1 MKICALCGKKV
12 EIDEYFSRRSSCP
25 HCGEDLHICL
35 NCRHYTESSRE
46 WCLEPRAE
54 LPRTRDK
61 ANFCDWFRYR
71 EGGGKESGKAGDS
84 KDDIKK
90 QFDDLF
96 KK

>member
-1 MKICALCGKKV
+1 MKICAHCGKKV

-25 HCGEDLHICL
+25 HCSEDLHVCL

-71 EGGGKESGKAGDS
+71 EGGKQAGTSDS
-84 KDDIKK
+84 STDDIRKK
-90 QFDDLF
+90 FDDLF

>member
-1 MKICALCGKKV
+1 MKVCAMCGKKV
-12 EIDEYFSRRSSCP
+12 VIDEYFNRRSTCE
-25 HCGEDLHICL
+25 HCGEELHICL
-35 NCRHYTESSRE
+35 NCRNYTESSRE

-71 EGGGKESGKAGDS
+71 EGGTAAGPSGDS
-84 KDDIKK
+84 KDEARRK
-90 QFDDLF
+90 FDDLF